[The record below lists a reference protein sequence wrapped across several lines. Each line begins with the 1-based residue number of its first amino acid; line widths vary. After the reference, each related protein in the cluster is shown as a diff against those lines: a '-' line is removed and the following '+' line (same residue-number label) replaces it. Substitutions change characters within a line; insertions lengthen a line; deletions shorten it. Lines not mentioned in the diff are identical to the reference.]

1 MNSPP
6 DPLERLLRE
15 IRPLRFAVSDMR
27 QTIAAAQTLAA
38 ERENGDLRHALET
51 AIAVCYARPWCHRGG
66 LGALAARWLPSPG
79 ASRVIHDALL
89 RFRHQVYAHSDGV
102 GSDGRGIIDVWQF
115 LGFVRIPALGEF
127 THFTEQWYPIPREWL
142 LLIIELATTQ
152 QRRFEEGLVELT
164 NEVTVLGLSAPR
176 TPCH

>member
-6 DPLERLLRE
+6 DPLEPLLRE

-66 LGALAARWLPSPG
+66 FGALAARWLP
-79 ASRVIHDALL
+79 
-89 RFRHQVYAHSDGV
+89 
-102 GSDGRGIIDVWQF
+102 
-115 LGFVRIPALGEF
+115 
-127 THFTEQWYPIPREWL
+127 
-142 LLIIELATTQ
+142 
-152 QRRFEEGLVELT
+152 
-164 NEVTVLGLSAPR
+164 
-176 TPCH
+176 